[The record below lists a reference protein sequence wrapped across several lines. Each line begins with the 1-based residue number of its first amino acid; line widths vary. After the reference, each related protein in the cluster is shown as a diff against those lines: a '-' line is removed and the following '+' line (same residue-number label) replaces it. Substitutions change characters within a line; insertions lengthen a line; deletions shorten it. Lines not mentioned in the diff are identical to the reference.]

1 MNASYA
7 IRALPSQSIEAFI
20 AMKVSGLLN
29 GPFTVIQSEREIA
42 MSKKVST
49 LNTKAGQPAETDD
62 LKLINGIGPAVEK
75 RLHGVGIFTFAQL
88 AVLSSADIAAAVADL
103 SGLSAERIIKQD
115 WIGQARKLAAESA
128 ASEARRTTTL
138 PIESEKSMEPYELAT
153 FTVEFLLD
161 EHNNVRSTH
170 ALHVQSKREQTW
182 TGWPKTQLVDF
193 LSEST
198 GQNKPSDEPDLL
210 NTEEPDHVPA
220 IVTESE
226 PLTQLA
232 AKPRLTGTLY
242 VPKMEMIGV
251 ESAASRRTLAHD
263 EPFDVRLT
271 LDLSELQVPGNAPLN
286 YKTSIYGKGRGRPGL
301 VIGEAQGSIIPR
313 DRVAITVGGN
323 TLPEEGI
330 YQLTATV
337 ILGLPTMK
345 LAARP
350 GTTAIVDGGLLEVY

>member
-1 MNASYA
+1 M
-7 IRALPSQSIEAFI
+7 SQKE
-20 AMKVSGLLN
+20 
-29 GPFTVIQSEREIA
+29 
-42 MSKKVST
+42 ST
-49 LNTKAGQPAETDD
+49 FNLKAGQPTETDD

-75 RLHGVGIFTFAQL
+75 RLNGVGIFTFAQL
-88 AVLSSADIAAAVADL
+88 AVLSSADISAAVADL

-128 ASEARRTTTL
+128 ASDAQHATTL
-138 PIESEKSMEPYELAT
+138 PIESEKGASPSMEYYQLAT

-161 EHNNVRSTH
+161 EHNNVHSTH
-170 ALHVQSKREQTW
+170 ALHIQSRREHTW
-182 TGWPKTQLVDF
+182 TGWQKTQLVDF

-198 GQNKPSDEPDLL
+198 GLNIPEDEPDLL
-210 NTEEPDHVPA
+210 KTEEPDHMPA

-226 PLTQLA
+226 PLIPSVT
-232 AKPRLTGTLY
+232 KPSLTGTLH
-242 VPKMEMIGV
+242 VPGMEMIGV
-251 ESAASRRTLAHD
+251 ESAGPRRTLAHD

-271 LDLSELQVPGNAPLN
+271 LDLRELQVPGNAPLH

-301 VIGEAQGSIIPR
+301 VIGEAQGTIIPR

-350 GTTAIVDGGLLEVY
+350 GTTAIVNGGLLEVY

>member
-1 MNASYA
+1 
-7 IRALPSQSIEAFI
+7 
-20 AMKVSGLLN
+20 
-29 GPFTVIQSEREIA
+29 
-42 MSKKVST
+42 MSKKERT
-49 LNTKAGQPAETDD
+49 LNSKAAEPSETDD

-88 AVLSSADIAAAVADL
+88 AVLPSADIAAAVADL
-103 SGLSAERIIKQD
+103 SGLSAERITKQD

-128 ASEARRTTTL
+128 TSEAQQATTL
-138 PIESEKSMEPYELAT
+138 PIESEKGASPSMEHYQLAT

-170 ALHVQSKREQTW
+170 ALHVQSRHEHSW
-182 TGWPKTQLVDF
+182 TGWQKTQLVDF
-193 LSEST
+193 LSESA
-198 GQNKPSDEPDLL
+198 GLNIPSDELDLL
-210 NTEEPDHVPA
+210 KTEEPDQLPA

-226 PLTQLA
+226 PLIPLV
-232 AKPRLTGTLY
+232 AKPSLTGTLH
-242 VPKMEMIGV
+242 VPEMEMIGV
-251 ESAASRRTLAHD
+251 ESAGPRRTLAHD

-271 LDLSELQVPGNAPLN
+271 LDLSELLVPGNAPLH

-301 VIGEAQGSIIPR
+301 VIGEAQGTIMPR

-323 TLPEEGI
+323 TLPEVGI

-345 LAARP
+345 LVARP
-350 GTTAIVDGGLLEVY
+350 GTTAIVNGGLLEVY

>member
-1 MNASYA
+1 
-7 IRALPSQSIEAFI
+7 
-20 AMKVSGLLN
+20 
-29 GPFTVIQSEREIA
+29 
-42 MSKKVST
+42 MSKKENAFN
-49 LNTKAGQPAETDD
+49 LKAGQLSETDD

-75 RLHGVGIFTFAQL
+75 RLNGVGIFTFAQL

-115 WIGQARKLAAESA
+115 WIGQAHKLAAVSA
-128 ASEARRTTTL
+128 SSDAQRATTL
-138 PIESEKSMEPYELAT
+138 PIESEKGASPSMEQHQLAT

-170 ALHVQSKREQTW
+170 TLHVQSRREHTW
-182 TGWPKTQLVDF
+182 TGWQKTQLVDF
-193 LSEST
+193 LSMCA
-198 GQNKPSDEPDLL
+198 GLNIQSDEVDLL
-210 NTEEPDHVPA
+210 NTEEPVHIPA

-226 PLTQLA
+226 PLIPSV
-232 AKPRLTGTLY
+232 AKPSLTGTLH
-242 VPKMEMIGV
+242 VPEMEMLGGEV
-251 ESAASRRTLAHD
+251 AGPRRTLAHD

-271 LDLSELQVPGNAPLN
+271 LDLSELLVPGNAPLH

-301 VIGEAQGSIIPR
+301 VIGEAQGTIMPR

-323 TLPEEGI
+323 TLPEVGI

-345 LAARP
+345 LVARP
-350 GTTAIVDGGLLEVY
+350 GTTAIVSGGLLEVY